1 MILHI
6 PHSSLKIPKLAKES
20 YLIDKTKIKE
30 LKTFFCD
37 LLTNNLYNGGKKV
50 VAKYSRLF
58 VDMERFENDNEE
70 PMAKLGMGM
79 IYTNSHS
86 GEEISRPTQ
95 KHIKRAKME
104 YHKHHDKLDKAVQ
117 KELTKYNKCLI
128 VDCHS
133 FSDELAESI
142 FKTKDFPDVCIGYD
156 NDFKDEK
163 TINLIVQYFKELGYS
178 VKENYPYSGSMV
190 ANVAYK
196 NKDTRVKSVMIELN
210 KRIYLN
216 GNKKSKNYNKLKKQI
231 TTLLKRINKNFYGEI

>member
-6 PHSSLKIPKLAKES
+6 PHGSLKLPHCTKDS
-20 YLIDKTKIKE
+20 FLIGKQNLNKIKQIM
-30 LKTFFCD
+30 CD
-37 LLTNNLYNGGKKV
+37 YTSDIYCGKKKIKC
-50 VAKYSRLF
+50 KYSRLF
-58 VDMERFENDNEE
+58 VDMERFEDDKQE

-79 IYTNSHS
+79 IYTHSHL
-86 GEEISRPTQ
+86 GEEISKPTQ
-95 KHIKRAKME
+95 KHIKKAKIE
-104 YHKHHDKLDKAVQ
+104 YHKHHKKLDRMVQ
-117 KELTKYNKCLI
+117 KELLKYNKCLI

-142 FKTKDFPDVCIGYD
+142 FKMKDFPDICIGYD
-156 NDFKDEK
+156 NDFKDAE

-216 GNKKSKNYNKLKKQI
+216 GNKKNKNYKKLKLQI
-231 TTLLKRINKNFYGEI
+231 KMLLKHINKKFYGEI